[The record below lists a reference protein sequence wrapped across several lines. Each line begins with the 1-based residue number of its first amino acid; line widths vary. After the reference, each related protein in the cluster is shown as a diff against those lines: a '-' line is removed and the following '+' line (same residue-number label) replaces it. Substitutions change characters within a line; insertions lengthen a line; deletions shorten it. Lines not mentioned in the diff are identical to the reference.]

1 MKMKRAALS
10 AFLLITA
17 GLSCSSAG
25 ISQTQEPVRQS
36 FDVQVPV
43 SPVPVR
49 IGDATRLPYALHLTN
64 FTSRPLTLMRGR
76 ILDAATRM
84 VTAGPQGP
92 ALRRPLGETGAPA
105 QTRLY
110 SHGLRT
116 VVSLSVP
123 ITPAP

>member
-49 IGDATRLPYALHLTN
+49 IGDATRLRYELHLTN
-64 FTSRPLTLMRGR
+64 FASRPLTLMRVR
-76 ILDAATRM
+76 ILDAATGM
-84 VTAGPQGP
+84 VMAGYARSEEHTSELQ
-92 ALRRPLGETGAPA
+92 
-105 QTRLY
+105 
-110 SHGLRT
+110 
-116 VVSLSVP
+116 SLMR
-123 ITPAP
+123 

>member
-49 IGDATRLPYALHLTN
+49 IGDATRLRYELQLTH
-64 FTSRPLTLMRGR
+64 FASRPMTLMRVR
-76 ILDAATRM
+76 ILDAADRKRS
-84 VTAGPQGP
+84 V
-92 ALRRPLGETGAPA
+92 LGE
-105 QTRLY
+105 
-110 SHGLRT
+110 S
-116 VVSLSVP
+116 VSVRVYLGGPGS
-123 ITPAP
+123 TKKKN